1 MPKLFGKRKAKF
13 ESRLFRVLYFYLIC
27 AHPRMS
33 SREKKA
39 AAALPGIEEGNAEG
53 KFIKIFL
60 TLSVFFLFTCAR
72 ILAYEL

>member
-1 MPKLFGKRKAKF
+1 LPKLFGKRKAKF

-53 KFIKIFL
+53 KL
-60 TLSVFFLFTCAR
+60 
-72 ILAYEL
+72 